1 MKPIRLA
8 AANKYHAARETA
20 DGYTFDSKA
29 EAKHYRE
36 LRLRE
41 RAGEIRDLVVHPR
54 FPLKVNGH
62 LVCVMVPD
70 FQYREN
76 GVLVVEDVKSKATI
90 TAVYR
95 VKAKLLHAC
104 HGITVREVMV

>member
-8 AANKYHAARETA
+8 AGNKYHAIRETV
-20 DGYTFDSKA
+20 DGYRFDSMA
-29 EAKHYRE
+29 EARHYRDLK
-36 LRLRE
+36 LRQL
-41 RAGEIRDLVVHPR
+41 AGEIRDLQVHPR
-54 FPLKVNGH
+54 YPLKVNGH

-76 GVLVVEDVKSKATI
+76 GALVVEDVKSKATI